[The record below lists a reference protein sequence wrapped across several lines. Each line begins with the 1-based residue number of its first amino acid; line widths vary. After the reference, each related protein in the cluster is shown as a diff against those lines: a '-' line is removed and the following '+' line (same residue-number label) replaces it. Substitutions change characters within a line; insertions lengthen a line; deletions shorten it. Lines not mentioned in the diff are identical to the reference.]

1 MVVAVVGMYVRYCKF
16 QLGKNLRRGKTI
28 AQGGSNP
35 YFGEEEFEFWVDH
48 TCWAEE
54 LLLELFD
61 EDVGTDDFIG
71 GCTFSILEFL
81 NLSPGKKVKR
91 WVPVMDKKGT
101 EVRGEVELGFQFFI
115 AGQLRIW
122 PKAGKRL
129 FNADPAGQR
138 QDPYVCRPTNINV
151 FARQDRE

>member
-1 MVVAVVGMYVRYCKF
+1 MHSQPR
-16 QLGKNLRRGKTI
+16 
-28 AQGGSNP
+28 S

-54 LLLELFD
+54 LLLELYD

-71 GCTFSILEFL
+71 ACAFSVIEFL
-81 NLSPGKKVKR
+81 GLPPGKKLKR
-91 WVPVMDKKGT
+91 WVPIMDRKGA
-101 EVRGEVELGFQFFI
+101 EVRGEVELGFEFFA

-122 PKAGKRL
+122 PKAGRRL

-138 QDPYVCRPTNINV
+138 QDPYVVVVVVVVAVVVLRSIRTKGW
-151 FARQDRE
+151 Q